1 MSQRFVV
8 TYDICDAVRLR
19 KVFKVMKGFGRHVQ
33 YSVFVC
39 DLTELGLAELR
50 AMLGEVIHQMDDQV
64 LFVDV
69 GPTDSRGT
77 TVFQSLGRPYDARTR
92 QPIVV

>member
-1 MSQRFVV
+1 V

-50 AMLGEVIHQMDDQV
+50 AMLGEVIHQTDDQV

-69 GPTDSRGT
+69 GPTGSRGT
-77 TVFQSLGRPYDARTR
+77 TVFQSLGRPYNERAR
-92 QPIVV
+92 QPIVM